1 MKILIDRT
9 SGAPLYQQV
18 RDALKGMI
26 LEGVLRPGD
35 ELPASRILARTLGLN
50 RGTITAAY
58 DELVS
63 DGLLHRHVGRG
74 TYVSNREQ
82 LTPALATVKPAPARP
97 AGGRY
102 RWNELFAN
110 DPLKDRDPMAAEIA
124 HWTGRAGMI
133 SFAGGVPDMALFPAD
148 EFRQAMNRAL
158 REEGAALLNYGTMSG
173 YKPFIE
179 LLRHHLLDRGVG
191 AVPEEILIVNGS
203 QQGIDIATRTFVAPG
218 DVIAVEDPTY
228 YGALNL
234 FRTLRARIVPIPVD
248 NDGMDVAAFEK
259 VLERERPKLLY
270 TMPTFQNP
278 TGVSMSLARRR
289 RLVQVAAEHNVPIL
303 EDDFEAD
310 LQYEGDNIPPLKGL
324 PEGRDVIYTGT
335 FSKMLFPGIRLGWM
349 VAPALVIERL
359 AAAKQAADLSTS
371 LLFQAAM
378 VRFAEGRALNRH
390 ADMVQAEY
398 RRRRDAL
405 LKALQ
410 AEMPAGVS
418 WTRPAGGFSLVVRLP
433 AGVDSSQILPRA
445 AEKGVLYTAGRVF
458 SLSGDSRLLR
468 LSFGSTK
475 TDLIPEGVRRLA
487 QVVKEDLAR
496 AERNTARRAVGVMVP
511 PV

>member
-1 MKILIDRT
+1 MKILIDRN

-35 ELPASRILARTLGLN
+35 ELPASRILARSLSLN

-58 DELVS
+58 DELVG
-63 DGLLHRHVGRG
+63 DGMLHRHVGRG
-74 TYVSNREQ
+74 TFVADREQ
-82 LTPALATVKPAPARP
+82 LTPALAAARP
-97 AGGRY
+97 STNRLGAGRY
-102 RWNELFAN
+102 RWTELFAN
-110 DPLKDRDPMAAEIA
+110 DPLKDRDPLASEMA
-124 HWTGRAGMI
+124 HWSTRPGMI
-133 SFAGGVPDMALFPAD
+133 SFAGGVPDMTLFPAD
-148 EFRQAMNRAL
+148 EFRQALNRAL
-158 REEGAALLNYGTMSG
+158 REEGAALLNYGTMTG

-179 LLRHHLLDRGVG
+179 MLRHYLLERGVG

-203 QQGIDIATRTFVAPG
+203 QQGIDIVTRTFVAPG

-234 FRTLRARIVPIPVD
+234 FRTLRARILPIPVD
-248 NDGMDVAAFEK
+248 NDGLDVAAFEK
-259 VLERERPKLLY
+259 LLERERPKLLY

-324 PEGRDVIYTGT
+324 PEGREVIYTGT
-335 FSKMLFPGIRLGWM
+335 FSKMLFPGIRLGWI
-349 VAPALVIERL
+349 VAPAMVIERL

-378 VRFAEGRALNRH
+378 VRFAEGRMLSRH
-390 ADMVQAEY
+390 AGTVQAEY
-398 RRRRDAL
+398 RKRRDAL
-405 LKALQ
+405 LIALQ
-410 AEMPAGVS
+410 REMPPGVT

-433 AGVDSSQILPRA
+433 AGIDSTAILPRA

-458 SLSGDSRLLR
+458 SLSGDSRMLR
-468 LSFGSTK
+468 ISFGSVK
-475 TDLIPEGVRRLA
+475 EEKIPEGIRRLA

-496 AERNTARRAVGVMVP
+496 QERNAGRRAVGVMAP